1 MRAPR
6 WIIRPSPTA
15 LNSARHHLPPTIL
28 APHDNGA
35 AVEPAVAV
43 QVIGVAT
50 IPAVATPSV
59 PATMAP
65 TVAVPAP
72 LVTAA
77 TPFAVPTLVLPRI
90 SRGGSGETEECNRK
104 SRCKLCK

>member
-1 MRAPR
+1 M
-6 WIIRPSPTA
+6 
-15 LNSARHHLPPTIL
+15 IL
-28 APHDNGA
+28 APDDNRA

-59 PATMAP
+59 PTTMAP

-77 TPFAVPTLVLPRI
+77 TPFAVPTLVLPGI
-90 SRGGSGETEECNRK
+90 SRGGSGETEERNRQ